1 MASGRVDDPRACDLR
16 IFINYRR
23 NDAPSAAGRLA
34 DDLGRHFGDD
44 HVFMDVD
51 TLDPGVDW
59 EEAIN
64 NAVGACDVLI
74 AVIGRDWLNVSDSR
88 GRRLDASEDY
98 VRFEIEAALNRNVR
112 VIPTLVEGADPPTAG
127 DLPGTLAPLA
137 RRHAVELRETRWRSD
152 VEELI
157 RALERVRSG
166 KAPAPPEPNE
176 PASGPRWQRPAWLKP
191 WVVAAAAVL
200 VAAAV
205 AGGILLTSGG
215 GSGGDQMGSGGMP
228 GKMMKPGVF
237 PDAIEDELVLAHI
250 PEGVRDSCRRTSPL
264 ASRVFLRTVRCSQGG
279 GGSVTYSRAHSA
291 PALNAFF
298 KDRVNRAG
306 LTYPTKSSCSNST
319 AATDEWLRQGTMVH
333 VEQRSSQAEGRVLCF
348 RTGSTAYIVWTDSPT
363 KLYGEASRPA
373 GDAKSLYSWWH
384 DGAGPESELAMSS
397 GMEKK
402 TWPYPDAIEKDLLL
416 DHVPPMIR
424 KTCHRSTDFETNVF
438 LRAVEC
444 SQGMAG
450 AKVKYLYA
458 HSAIA
463 LRGYSTN
470 QITAAGLQLPTGRCE
485 NDASAAGWWVL
496 RDDIVHV
503 ERRGERRDGRVLCWV
518 AAGDERIEWTD
529 NATGIYASAARPASE
544 RKALYMWWQKQAGP
558 GALEMT
564 GMSGGMG

>member
-1 MASGRVDDPRACDLR
+1 MASGKVGDARACELR

-98 VRFEIEAALNRNVR
+98 VRLEIETALNRNVR
-112 VIPTLVEGADPPTAG
+112 VIPALVEGADPPTAG
-127 DLPGTLAPLA
+127 DLPDTLAPLA
-137 RRHAVELRETRWRSD
+137 RRHAVELRDARWRPD
-152 VEELI
+152 VEELVK
-157 RALERVRSG
+157 ALERVRSG
-166 KAPAPPEPNE
+166 KPAAPSQPAEPS
-176 PASGPRWQRPAWLKP
+176 PGPRWRRPAWLKP

-205 AGGILLTSGG
+205 AGGILLTRGG
-215 GSGGDQMGSGGMP
+215 GGETMGAGGMP
-228 GKMMKPGVF
+228 GKMMKPGTF

-250 PEGVRDSCRRTSPL
+250 PEGVRDSCRRTTPL
-264 ASRVFLRTVRCSQGG
+264 ASAVFLRTVKCSQGG

-298 KDRVNRAG
+298 EQKVNSAG
-306 LTYPTKSSCSNST
+306 LMYPTKASCSSNA
-319 AATDEWLRQGTMVH
+319 AATDEWVRQGTMVH
-333 VEQRSSQAEGRVLCF
+333 LEQRSRQAEGRVLCF
-348 RTGSTAYIVWTDSPT
+348 RTGSTAHIVWTDSPT
-363 KLYGEASRPA
+363 KIYGEASRPA
-373 GDAKSLYSWWH
+373 GDAKSFYSWWR
-384 DGAGPESELAMSS
+384 DGAGPEAELAMSG

-416 DHVPPMIR
+416 DHVPPAIR
-424 KTCHRSTDFETNVF
+424 KTCHRSTGFEANVF

-470 QITAAGLQLPTGRCE
+470 QITAAGLQLPTAERCE
-485 NDASAAGWWVL
+485 SAANAAGWWVL

-503 ERRGERRDGRVLCWV
+503 ERRGGRPDGRVLCWA
-518 AAGDERIEWTD
+518 AAGNETIEWTD
-529 NATGIYASAARPASE
+529 NPTGIYASAARPASE
-544 RKALYMWWQKQAGP
+544 RQALYMWWQKQAGP